1 MKKISLLIAF
11 VAFFSVA
18 SFAGT
23 GDIQTTRLDI
33 PTFVGSE
40 VSSEMATPALQD
52 GAFRDATCTLTAVW
66 VNADGTKTTVTISST
81 CSNCTTQ
88 QACDKAYAYLSILI
102 P

>member
-11 VAFFSVA
+11 VAFLSAA

-23 GDIQTTRLDI
+23 GDIRTTHLDI

-40 VSSEMATPALQD
+40 ESYGFTTAELQD
-52 GAFRDATCTLTAVW
+52 RAFRDATCTLTAVW
-66 VNADGTKTTVTISST
+66 LSADGTKNTVTISST
-81 CSNCTTQ
+81 CSNCTAQ
-88 QACDKAYAYLSILI
+88 QACDKAYAFLSILI